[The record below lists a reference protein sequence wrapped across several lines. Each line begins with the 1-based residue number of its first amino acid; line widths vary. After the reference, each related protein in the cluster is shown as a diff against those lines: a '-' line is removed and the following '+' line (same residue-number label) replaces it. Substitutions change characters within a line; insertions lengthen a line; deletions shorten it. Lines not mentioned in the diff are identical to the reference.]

1 MICERKTGHYRE
13 TDENIRGKNGGINM
27 NLDYK
32 KLQNGSDIRGIAITT
47 EKETKNLGADEAVR
61 ISKGFVL
68 WLSGKTGKTPNEL
81 KIAIGR
87 DPRLTGEAL
96 AEKLAEGMLA
106 CGAKVL
112 DCGLASTPAMF
123 MSTVFPEF
131 NCDGAVM
138 VTASH
143 LPFNRN
149 GFKFFDKD
157 GGLNKGDITEIL
169 TAAESDEKLNK
180 LGGSVMSDGMTA
192 EKSELMTAYCEFLK
206 EKIKSG
212 VQHPEYPEKPLT
224 SIKIVVDAGNGGGG
238 FYAEKVL
245 APLGADVSASQ
256 FLKPDGNFPN
266 HAPNPEDKKAME
278 AICKRVV
285 ESGADFGLIFDTD
298 VDRASAVDR
307 NGKEISRNGIV
318 AMAAALV
325 AEEHA
330 GTTVVTDSITSD
342 QLAVFLEKE
351 LGLKHKRFKRGYK
364 NVINEAIRLNAE
376 GIDSQLAIET
386 SGHAALKEN
395 FFLDDGAY
403 LATKIVIKAAK
414 LALEGKTLDSLLEKL
429 EEPVEAIEVRF
440 PINAENFGEIADK
453 ILADLQKWAGM
464 TACAMRNEEGE
475 IVPVPDEGC
484 CLCHCGMSLVEPNY
498 EGVRVAFAD
507 GFGNGWCLLRKSL
520 HDPIMP
526 LNIES
531 NVEGGCKQ
539 IAEKLRPFLEAYKEL
554 DISKL

>member
-1 MICERKTGHYRE
+1 MN
-13 TDENIRGKNGGINM
+13 NI
-27 NLDYK
+27 DYK

-47 EKETKNLGADEAVR
+47 EKETKNLGSDEAER
-61 ISKGFVL
+61 IAKGFVK
-68 WLSGKTGKTPNEL
+68 WLSDKTGKTANSL
-81 KIAIGR
+81 KIAVGR

-96 AEKLAEGMLA
+96 AESLFAGMQD
-106 CGAKVL
+106 CRVQVIN
-112 DCGLASTPAMF
+112 CGLASTPAMF

-131 NCDGAVM
+131 ACDGAVM
-138 VTASH
+138 ITASH

-157 GGLNKGDITEIL
+157 GGLNKADITKIL
-169 TAAESDEKLNK
+169 EVAQSDEALAAIPAT
-180 LGGSVMSDGMTA
+180 LELRPDEDA
-192 EKSELMTAYCEFLK
+192 EARKENPALMEAYCKFLR
-206 EKIKSG
+206 EKIKDG
-212 VQHPEYPEKPLT
+212 VNHPEHREEPLKGL
-224 SIKIVVDAGNGGGG
+224 KIVVDAGNGGGG
-238 FYAEKVL
+238 FYASKVL

-256 FLKPDGNFPN
+256 FLEPDGNFPN
-266 HAPNPEDKKAME
+266 HAPNPEDKQAMT
-278 AICKRVV
+278 AICKQVV
-285 ESGADFGLIFDTD
+285 ASGADFGLIFDTD

-325 AEEHA
+325 AEDHP

-342 QLAVFLEKE
+342 QLTVFLEEE

-364 NVINEAIRLNAE
+364 NVINESIKLNAE

-403 LATKIVIKAAK
+403 LATKIVIKAAR

-429 EEPVEAIEVRF
+429 EEPVEAFEVRF

-453 ILADLQKWAGM
+453 VLADLEKWAGM
-464 TACAMRNEEGE
+464 KPCAKRDENGE

-484 CLCHCGMSLVEPNY
+484 CLCHCGMSVVTPNY
-498 EGVRVAFAD
+498 EGVRVAFGE
-507 GFGNGWCLLRKSL
+507 GFGDGWCLLRKSL

-526 LNIES
+526 LNVES
-531 NVEGGCKQ
+531 NVEGGGHL
-539 IAEKLRPFLEAYKEL
+539 IAEKLRPFLEGYKEL